1 MPNVEAAYLEA
12 RTAAIEMIA
21 EMMRERIDPLRFQ
34 FEIFDVDDR
43 FLIELPFAEVVRSRP
58 RAIRPP
64 SADSILACIHRGRT
78 LKADLRSELERAR
91 SLLASSR
98 AILARSRAR

>member
-1 MPNVEAAYLEA
+1 
-12 RTAAIEMIA
+12 
-21 EMMRERIDPLRFQ
+21 
-34 FEIFDVDDR
+34 
-43 FLIELPFAEVVRSRP
+43 VRSRP